1 MRNFMDKHDKEWMTE
16 ALNMLGI
23 PNAVLN
29 KLRDSEI
36 QSLWSVLNRFFG
48 DVTTADEYNKLK
60 EG

>member
-1 MRNFMDKHDKEWMTE
+1 MDKHDKEWMTE

>member
-1 MRNFMDKHDKEWMTE
+1 MDKHDKEWKIE

>member
-1 MRNFMDKHDKEWMTE
+1 MDKHDREWMTE